1 MKYYTKG
8 KMVLNSIEFAIFFI
22 FVFTFYWSAT
32 RDKLKVQNI
41 LLLVSSYFFYAIW
54 DYRFLLLLLFSTL
67 VNFIAGKK
75 ISESQGTGKRRF
87 WFYTGIVLN
96 LGVLGMF
103 KYSSFWFNSVSEM
116 FSTLH
121 LGNAGSSMTNTVLPV
136 GISYYT
142 FCGLSYIIDVYRKRI
157 NRSRDYVEYSL
168 FVSFFPT
175 LIAGPIERAYHLLPQ
190 LQQVRGFNYEKAA
203 DGLKQILWGLFKK
216 IVIADGC
223 ALYVNMI
230 FGDTTNYSGS
240 TLLLGAM
247 LFSFQIYADFSGYS
261 DIALGSARLLGIEL
275 LQNFSFPYFSRD
287 IAEFWRRWHIS
298 LSSWFRDY
306 VFYPLERRR
315 IPVLGRGI
323 NTIIVFL
330 LTGLWH
336 GANWTFIAWG
346 GLQAIY
352 FLVFF
357 LFNKN
362 KSPLRI
368 AAQGKYF
375 PSMNES
381 VNIGLTFGLVTFS
394 WIFFRADNLGQSMI
408 YISRLFSR
416 SMWTIPEIIPIKIL
430 LLVLIFIII
439 EWLGREQKYA
449 IERLATNW
457 PRPLRWFFYYIIIF
471 VVFYFSGSQQQFIYA
486 QF

>member
-1 MKYYTKG
+1 
-8 KMVLNSIEFAIFFI
+8 MVFNSLEYAFFLFI
-22 FVFTFYWSAT
+22 VFILYWSAT
-32 RDKLKVQNI
+32 KDKVRAQNI
-41 LLLVSSYFFYAIW
+41 LLLVSSYFFYATW
-54 DYRFLLLLLFSTL
+54 DYRFLLLLLLSTL
-67 VNFIAGKK
+67 GNFITGKK
-75 ISESQGTGKRRF
+75 ISESQRTGEKRF
-87 WFYTGIVLN
+87 WFFSGIVVN

-116 FSTLH
+116 FPTLH
-121 LGNAGSSMTNTVLPV
+121 LDNAGSAMANTVLPV

-142 FCGLSYIIDVYRKRI
+142 FCGLSYIIDVYRKKI
-157 NRSRDYVEYSL
+157 NQSRDYVEHSL
-168 FVSFFPT
+168 FISFFPT
-175 LIAGPIERAYHLLPQ
+175 LIAGPIERASHLLPQ
-190 LQQVRGFNYEKAA
+190 IQKVRSFDYEKVA

-223 ALYVNMI
+223 AVYVNMI

-240 TLLLGAM
+240 TLLLGAI

-261 DIALGSARLLGIEL
+261 DIALGSARLLGVEL

-315 IPVLGRGI
+315 IPILGQGS

-336 GANWTFIAWG
+336 GANWTFIVWG
-346 GLQAIY
+346 GLNAIY
-352 FLVFF
+352 FLVF
-357 LFNKN
+357 LPFNKN
-362 KSPLRI
+362 RSALRI
-368 AAQGKYF
+368 AAQGKHL
-375 PSMNES
+375 PSMKEILK
-381 VNIGLTFGLVTFS
+381 IGFTFGLVTFS
-394 WIFFRADNLGQSMI
+394 WIFFRADNLGHAII

-416 SMWTIPEIIPIKIL
+416 SMWTIPEILPIKIL
-430 LLVLIFIII
+430 LLILVFIIF

-449 IERLATNW
+449 IEKFATNW
-457 PRPLRWFFYYIIIF
+457 PRPLRWLFYYTIIF
-471 VVFYFSGSQQQFIYA
+471 VVFYFSGSQQQFIYS